1 MVDTTIPMTDTN
13 VQITITNDI
22 VNIST
27 IFHYNNIRLYTISR
41 KRKDPSTTKKNRKI
55 YLVILILGKFLI
67 KAVYAKFFFSNP
79 TTCKCRSS
87 EINKFYEIYFFS
99 SGYVLK
105 FSCYQYCFPSVFDTI
120 MKVTC
125 NVKYRIVSSDVH
137 CLPRRCQK

>member
-1 MVDTTIPMTDTN
+1 MMVDTTIPMTDTN

-67 KAVYAKFFFSNP
+67 KAVYANFFFS
-79 TTCKCRSS
+79 K
-87 EINKFYEIYFFS
+87 
-99 SGYVLK
+99 
-105 FSCYQYCFPSVFDTI
+105 
-120 MKVTC
+120 
-125 NVKYRIVSSDVH
+125 SDN
-137 CLPRRCQK
+137 L